1 MKYIQF
7 HPISQ
12 AELHFPTSG
21 SMLSQENCSGEGRDQ
36 LEADGPERTQAES
49 GREKIL
55 LFQG

>member
-21 SMLSQENCSGEGRDQ
+21 SMLSQENCSGEGRGQ
-36 LEADGPERTQAES
+36 LEAERTQAES